1 MDFVLQLYGL
11 LTNLR
16 QVPAYFSSFILDLQ
30 QLVLKYAKQIDQKLV
45 IQKNFKVILEDKA
58 DLKHNI

>member
-30 QLVLKYAKQIDQKLV
+30 QLVLKYAKQIDQKV
-45 IQKNFKVILEDKA
+45 IQKNFKFILEDKA